1 MSDKRS
7 SRFKNLPGM
16 PGKVL
21 AVTLLG
27 LLGIVLIYLLV
38 GKAFH
43 QIGQNVEALA
53 RPNARLIEVNR
64 LFRGVAQ
71 LGHLQ
76 QRDLL
81 ATPSGEG
88 AAALAEARQV
98 RANIDTLRVLFSG
111 DSLQLQRLERV
122 EDLLQ
127 QRSAVY
133 AEYVRLQRRRNA
145 HPDLREFL
153 DRKSTRLNSSHV
165 RISYA
170 VFCL

>member
-7 SRFKNLPGM
+7 FRFKNLPGM

-111 DSLQLQRLERV
+111 DSFSC
-122 EDLLQ
+122 
-127 QRSAVY
+127 SAWSGWRIYCSSEVRCMQSMF
-133 AEYVRLQRRRNA
+133 ACKEGGMPIPTCVSFYV
-145 HPDLREFL
+145 
-153 DRKSTRLNSSHV
+153 K
-165 RISYA
+165 
-170 VFCL
+170 

>member
-98 RANIDTLRVLFSG
+98 RANIDKIGRASC
-111 DSLQLQRLERV
+111 RER
-122 EDLLQ
+122 E
-127 QRSAVY
+127 
-133 AEYVRLQRRRNA
+133 
-145 HPDLREFL
+145 
-153 DRKSTRLNSSHV
+153 
-165 RISYA
+165 
-170 VFCL
+170 